1 MNSKDIYTSFII
13 EIINE
18 RKKRGITQVELAKMI
33 GVPQSTI
40 GRMENL
46 SHVPKLDTICKILFV
61 LNKYPKLV
69 ELQYTIDKSIIK
81 KQIDLWDPINL
92 LSFCPSVY
100 VNKVVFNDKY
110 ITLIGGVNVDIC
122 YISDEEKS
130 ILRSYQTNFEF
141 SEDIAGEN
149 VNTESAIQNSISIL
163 LLFTGSLRLP

>member
-61 LNKYPKLV
+61 NL
-69 ELQYTIDKSIIK
+69 T
-81 KQIDLWDPINL
+81 L
-92 LSFCPSVY
+92 LS
-100 VNKVVFNDKY
+100 
-110 ITLIGGVNVDIC
+110 L
-122 YISDEEKS
+122 
-130 ILRSYQTNFEF
+130 
-141 SEDIAGEN
+141 
-149 VNTESAIQNSISIL
+149 
-163 LLFTGSLRLP
+163 

>member
-46 SHVPKLDTICKILFV
+46 SHFPKLDTICKILFV

-92 LSFCPSVY
+92 LSFCPSDEY
-100 VNKVVFNDKY
+100 DSEINHIYEKINVNKLNELNLGKIIYDTFKMYFEEDFNKSINDCIEIAKEIINY
-110 ITLIGGVNVDIC
+110 
-122 YISDEEKS
+122 EEKS
-130 ILRSYQTNFEF
+130 
-141 SEDIAGEN
+141 
-149 VNTESAIQNSISIL
+149 
-163 LLFTGSLRLP
+163 